1 MKEKVKFVSVKCICD
16 DFCLF
21 VSLFPLCV
29 CVVALSPCT
38 AVLGEAAA
46 VVKRSHAAPTATPR
60 ADSEEICDV
69 LAKVVPSARSVRRG
83 LSVLYR
89 RHRATTPATPSWRT
103 SPSSTRQPSGTLTHC
118 TVMYELLRFTVF
130 LFMYSCVL
138 KLLLHRGNL
147 CSQPLCSMFCQI
159 VDTSKRVS
167 CGANSCRCR
176 ADGGVSAALSEE
188 QGERASPY
196 FEAGWGRCGVRY

>member
-1 MKEKVKFVSVKCICD
+1 MAGVKEKVKFVSVKCICD

-38 AVLGEAAA
+38 TVLGEAAA

-60 ADSEEICDV
+60 ADSEEICDGACEV
-69 LAKVVPSARSVRRG
+69 GKKRAAPWFECVV
-83 LSVLYR
+83 

-176 ADGGVSAALSEE
+176 ADGGVSAALEE